1 MDINALFTDEGLRA
15 FTATVR
21 DQHMKD
27 AQQYGQIADIVRRR
41 LEQTPIDGDRWL
53 SKWFRARK
61 VTRQVKAMEKASKG
75 AASAAEA
82 LYATYKSEVLELPQ
96 RRAVAAARKAERKQN
111 CQAAAGAAVAKSLEK
126 SVTSLTGGPTEQA
139 AGQVPQ
145 ARPAEFVS
153 PDSPWGQWPMAS
165 GGDQVAPT
173 RTINDYF
180 PKGGEG
186 R

>member
-15 FTATVR
+15 FTSQMR

-27 AQQYGQIADIVRRR
+27 ATQYGQIADIVRRR
-41 LEQTPIDGDRWL
+41 LEQTPIEGDRWL
-53 SKWFRARK
+53 SKWLRARK
-61 VTRQVKAMEKASKG
+61 VTRRVKAMEKASKD

-82 LYATYKSEVLELPQ
+82 LYATYRNEVLELPQ
-96 RRAVAAARKAERKQN
+96 RRAVAAARKAERKQSR
-111 CQAAAGAAVAKSLEK
+111 QVAAGAAVAKSLEK
-126 SVTSLTGGPTEQA
+126 SVTSLTGGPTEA
-139 AGQVPQ
+139 VGRVPQ

-153 PDSPWGQWPMAS
+153 PDNPWGQWPMAA
-165 GGDQVAPT
+165 GGDHAAPT

-180 PKGGEG
+180 PRGGG

>member
-41 LEQTPIDGDRWL
+41 LEQTPIDGDRWMAKKL
-53 SKWFRARK
+53 RAWK
-61 VTRQVKAMEKASKG
+61 VSRQVKAMQKASEE

-82 LYATYKSEVLELPQ
+82 LYATYKNDVLELPQ
-96 RRAVAAARKAERKQN
+96 RRALAAARKEQRKQSR
-111 CQAAAGAAVAKSLEK
+111 QVAAGAAVAKSLNK
-126 SVTSLTGGPTEQA
+126 TVTSLTGPTEPVPGA
-139 AGQVPQ
+139 VPQ

-153 PDSPWGQWPMAS
+153 PDSPWSQWPMAS
-165 GGDQVAPT
+165 GGDVATPA

-180 PKGGEG
+180 GKGGEG